1 MALMCMYARYIH
13 LGDLYVFLR
22 SEIKYLHPTLQYKN
36 PITMS
41 LFNISTIAID
51 MQFT

>member
-1 MALMCMYARYIH
+1 M
-13 LGDLYVFLR
+13 R
-22 SEIKYLHPTLQYKN
+22 SEIEYFHPTLQYKN

-51 MQFT
+51 MQST